1 MPDETIREALDR
13 DMSLLREMGVNC
25 IRQHSSVPAKWIQY
39 IYEKYGIW
47 TMNYSSFGRYGLTVD
62 GVWHANTDY
71 EDPKVAR
78 TLLEDAMGMIK
89 EYNGTPGLLMYM
101 LGNENN
107 YGLFWKGAEAE
118 NLPMEDRSSTKQAHA
133 LYKIMNDAAIA
144 MKKANATAPI
154 AICNG
159 DLLFIDIIAKECTDV
174 DLLGVNVYRGPSF
187 GDLFD
192 RVKAECGRPV
202 FFSEFGS
209 DAYNARTNNEA
220 QKEQADILL
229 KNWEEIYANAY
240 GLGKAGNSIG
250 GFTFQ
255 FIDGWWKTGQS
266 YNLEQHD
273 ATASWSN
280 GAYTF
285 DYVPGENNMNEEWF
299 GICAKGLPDIN
310 GIYEVYPRAAY
321 YALKEVH
328 TKFNPFSKGVTADEV
343 SQAIAKVNTTNA
355 MLAARGDKAAL
366 EAEKTK
372 LFSISELRGD
382 FLTHTT
388 GGYRTSTPKKHPDHP
403 TGFPSFKGFDHTESF
418 YVGVKAQP
426 TSNVSAEVTVNVLGN
441 VAENPID
448 EIFYENRGR
457 SRYTVDENGEPV
469 NLGSLERVKIYSA
482 AANWDAKAFS
492 MNVFYRKPH
501 YHWGY
506 EGDFFGFYPEASY
519 GDNMDIYGGEAPF
532 GAEFAGKKKISGL
545 KFALGPE
552 LWWGANPA
560 ILAKYNRD
568 VKGWNLSGIFHWD
581 VAQRTGTVTSYVIP
595 RPKNTR
601 AAIAVEK
608 KFGKF
613 DITLGGLWS
622 GVNLVGREF
631 QATTEDKPDATVYVN
646 KVKTSDTFGGK
657 AKVVF
662 SGGAFN
668 AYVRGAYMGLVAA
681 GGQQYAM
688 NLTGWSLKDCGSG
701 NQTNVL
707 AGFTYQAGNFQVAPN
722 FLWQK
727 PLVGP
732 MPNGIQPPGRLRN
745 IIDDPFAVRE
755 NREQTAGEIL
765 LTYDPTAMAACAK
778 HFIGYGAAE
787 GGRDYNSTH
796 IPERLMRNVYL
807 PSFKAAADAGCA
819 TFMTSFNDND
829 GVPSTAN
836 KHLLTDILRNE
847 WNYDG
852 MVVTDWCSATEMIAH
867 GFVKDAKDAA
877 EKSINAGV
885 DMDMVSES
893 FIQNLDQLV
902 KEGKVSQKT
911 IDNAVRNVLRLKF
924 HLGLFDNPYVTTPQ
938 SVKYAPE
945 HLAAAQ
951 KAAEESAILLEN
963 RNSILPL
970 TDKVKN
976 ILVVGPMADADYEQ
990 LGTWVFDGER
1000 EHTQTP
1006 LKAIRE
1012 MYGEQVNVNYLP
1024 VLTFSR
1030 DKDRSR
1036 IAKAV
1041 QAAKAADV
1049 VLAFVGEEAILSGE
1063 AHSLAEIKLQGV
1075 QTEMIKEPGAT
1086 GTPLVTVIM
1095 AGRQLVITDE
1105 AEASDALIYMFHP
1118 GTMGGPAIA
1127 NILFGKANPSG
1138 KTPVTFPRT
1147 QGQTPLYYAQN
1158 NTGRPANPTEML
1170 VDEIP
1175 IEAGQTSVGCR
1186 SFYLDAGTGP
1196 LYPFGYGLSYSHF
1209 TYDDLTLSAKEIGKD
1224 GTLAATVTLKND
1236 SQVDGTEVVQLYVQD
1251 KVGSITRPVK
1261 ELKGFR
1267 RVSLKAGESTKVT
1280 FELPISAL
1288 AFYGYDNTYNV
1299 EAGDFRLWIGPS
1311 SQDGPVAEFAVTE

>member
-202 FFSEFGS
+202 SFSEFGS

-328 TKFNPFSKGVTADEV
+328 TKINPFSKGVTADEV

-448 EIFYENRGR
+448 EIFCENRGR
-457 SRYTVDENGEPV
+457 SRYTTDENGEPV

-568 VKGWNLSGIFHWD
+568 VKGWNLSGIFH
-581 VAQRTGTVTSYVIP
+581 
-595 RPKNTR
+595 
-601 AAIAVEK
+601 
-608 KFGKF
+608 
-613 DITLGGLWS
+613 
-622 GVNLVGREF
+622 
-631 QATTEDKPDATVYVN
+631 
-646 KVKTSDTFGGK
+646 
-657 AKVVF
+657 
-662 SGGAFN
+662 
-668 AYVRGAYMGLVAA
+668 
-681 GGQQYAM
+681 
-688 NLTGWSLKDCGSG
+688 
-701 NQTNVL
+701 
-707 AGFTYQAGNFQVAPN
+707 
-722 FLWQK
+722 
-727 PLVGP
+727 
-732 MPNGIQPPGRLRN
+732 
-745 IIDDPFAVRE
+745 
-755 NREQTAGEIL
+755 
-765 LTYDPTAMAACAK
+765 
-778 HFIGYGAAE
+778 
-787 GGRDYNSTH
+787 
-796 IPERLMRNVYL
+796 
-807 PSFKAAADAGCA
+807 
-819 TFMTSFNDND
+819 
-829 GVPSTAN
+829 
-836 KHLLTDILRNE
+836 
-847 WNYDG
+847 
-852 MVVTDWCSATEMIAH
+852 
-867 GFVKDAKDAA
+867 
-877 EKSINAGV
+877 
-885 DMDMVSES
+885 
-893 FIQNLDQLV
+893 
-902 KEGKVSQKT
+902 
-911 IDNAVRNVLRLKF
+911 
-924 HLGLFDNPYVTTPQ
+924 
-938 SVKYAPE
+938 
-945 HLAAAQ
+945 
-951 KAAEESAILLEN
+951 
-963 RNSILPL
+963 
-970 TDKVKN
+970 
-976 ILVVGPMADADYEQ
+976 
-990 LGTWVFDGER
+990 
-1000 EHTQTP
+1000 
-1006 LKAIRE
+1006 
-1012 MYGEQVNVNYLP
+1012 
-1024 VLTFSR
+1024 
-1030 DKDRSR
+1030 
-1036 IAKAV
+1036 
-1041 QAAKAADV
+1041 
-1049 VLAFVGEEAILSGE
+1049 
-1063 AHSLAEIKLQGV
+1063 
-1075 QTEMIKEPGAT
+1075 
-1086 GTPLVTVIM
+1086 
-1095 AGRQLVITDE
+1095 
-1105 AEASDALIYMFHP
+1105 
-1118 GTMGGPAIA
+1118 
-1127 NILFGKANPSG
+1127 
-1138 KTPVTFPRT
+1138 
-1147 QGQTPLYYAQN
+1147 
-1158 NTGRPANPTEML
+1158 
-1170 VDEIP
+1170 
-1175 IEAGQTSVGCR
+1175 
-1186 SFYLDAGTGP
+1186 
-1196 LYPFGYGLSYSHF
+1196 
-1209 TYDDLTLSAKEIGKD
+1209 
-1224 GTLAATVTLKND
+1224 
-1236 SQVDGTEVVQLYVQD
+1236 
-1251 KVGSITRPVK
+1251 
-1261 ELKGFR
+1261 
-1267 RVSLKAGESTKVT
+1267 
-1280 FELPISAL
+1280 
-1288 AFYGYDNTYNV
+1288 
-1299 EAGDFRLWIGPS
+1299 
-1311 SQDGPVAEFAVTE
+1311 